1 MRWIFNKRLLMLC
14 WAVVAFFTVQLV
26 LVVLHE
32 ERPVSRTVSIAP
44 LDTTDGAVQ
53 RQSVD

>member
-1 MRWIFNKRLLMLC
+1 MLC